1 MNTVDPNQDCHPALL
16 DVGTLR
22 TDYPDLGLARGAIGT
37 VAEPLDDATSLVEFA
52 NESGCAQAIVPCPQ
66 RDLSIVDYARH

>member
-16 DVGTLR
+16 DVVTLR

-37 VAEPLDDATSLVEFA
+37 VVESLDDVTSLVEFA
-52 NESGCAQAIVPCPQ
+52 DESGRARAIVPCRH
-66 RDLSIVDYARH
+66 RDLSIVADPGI